1 MIARISDRTR
11 LQSSLLNSIYRCLYN
26 KVDTCSSIKI
36 YTMTCSFR
44 VWNVAFLFFCF
55 LWMSWIWFTRSL
67 PLNANDVTVGCIL
80 RSTNNKE
87 KKQMLWKNKCF
98 NFSVWSTLFT
108 KLKCAITLARDTFSL
123 HFDRVRNF
131 NENVIKFINSSTCA
145 HPVSKPLRLEREKRY
160 SPSS

>member
-1 MIARISDRTR
+1 MQFNKDIYNDLFIS
-11 LQSSLLNSIYRCLYN
+11 CFE
-26 KVDTCSSIKI
+26 CSV
-36 YTMTCSFR
+36 SF
-44 VWNVAFLFFCF
+44 LCF

-67 PLNANDVTVGCIL
+67 PLNANYVTVGCIL

-108 KLKCAITLARDTFSL
+108 KLKCAITLARDTLSL

-131 NENVIKFINSSTCA
+131 NENVIKFINSSICA
-145 HPVSKPLRLEREKRY
+145 RLERKKNVTLLPHKNLFCVREDIY
-160 SPSS
+160 M